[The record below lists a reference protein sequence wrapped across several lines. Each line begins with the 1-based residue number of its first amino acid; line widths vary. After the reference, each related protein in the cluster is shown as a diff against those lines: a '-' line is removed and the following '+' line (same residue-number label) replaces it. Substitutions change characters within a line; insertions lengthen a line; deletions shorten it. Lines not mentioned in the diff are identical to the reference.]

1 MNNAT
6 TGAVT
11 FANYQLFRVNPG
23 ISSEHALN
31 QASMLM
37 AGVNK
42 LTLLGETEEDATL
55 VWAAHFLGEMAKAII
70 DDVSLSIAHIPTTVQ
85 AGSEVQKPTTE

>member
-11 FANYQLFRVNPG
+11 FANHQLFRVNPG

-37 AGVNK
+37 ACVNK
-42 LTLLGETEEDATL
+42 LTLMGETEEDATL

-70 DDVSLSIAHIPTTVQ
+70 DDVNLGGDCAYAGHQ
-85 AGSEVQKPTTE
+85 AV

>member
-11 FANYQLFRVNPG
+11 FANHQLFRINPG
-23 ISSEHALN
+23 ISSEYALE

-37 AGVNK
+37 ACVNTLTSLGV
-42 LTLLGETEEDATL
+42 TEEDATL
-55 VWAAHFLGEMAKAII
+55 MWAAHALGEMAKAIV
-70 DDVSLSIAHIPTTVQ
+70 DDVSLSL
-85 AGSEVQKPTTE
+85 S